1 MRKTKVITVTV
12 TAESNDDLD
21 DAVEEAMKIVTGKI
35 KEGYLSGLDS
45 NDERAYSFETE
56 EKES

>member
-1 MRKTKVITVTV
+1 MSKTKVITVTV

-21 DAVEEAMKIVTGKI
+21 DAVEEAMEIVTGKI

-45 NDERAYSFETE
+45 NDEREYSFETE

>member
-1 MRKTKVITVTV
+1 MSKTKVITVTV

-21 DAVEEAMKIVTGKI
+21 DAVEEAMEIVTGKI

-45 NDERAYSFETE
+45 NDEREYSFETE
-56 EKES
+56 EKEL

>member
-1 MRKTKVITVTV
+1 MSKTKVITVTV
-12 TAESNDDLD
+12 TAESNDDLG
-21 DAVEEAMKIVTGKI
+21 DAVEEAMEIVTGKI

-45 NDERAYSFETE
+45 NDEREYSFETE

>member
-1 MRKTKVITVTV
+1 MSKTKVITVTV
-12 TAESNDDLD
+12 TAKSNDDLD
-21 DAVEEAMKIVTGKI
+21 DAVEEAMEIVTGKI

>member
-1 MRKTKVITVTV
+1 MSKTKVITVTV

-21 DAVEEAMKIVTGKI
+21 DAVEEAMEIVTRKI

>member
-1 MRKTKVITVTV
+1 MSKTKVITVTV

-21 DAVEEAMKIVTGKI
+21 DAVKEAMEIVTGKI

>member
-1 MRKTKVITVTV
+1 MSKTKVITVTV

-21 DAVEEAMKIVTGKI
+21 DAVEEAMEIVTGKI
-35 KEGYLSGLDS
+35 KEGYLSGFDS
-45 NDERAYSFETE
+45 NDERAYSFEAE

>member
-21 DAVEEAMKIVTGKI
+21 DAVEEAMEIVTGKI

-45 NDERAYSFETE
+45 NDEREYSFETE

>member
-1 MRKTKVITVTV
+1 MSKTKVITVTV

-21 DAVEEAMKIVTGKI
+21 HAVEEAMEIVTGKI
-35 KEGYLSGLDS
+35 KEGYLSGFDS

>member
-21 DAVEEAMKIVTGKI
+21 DAVKEAMEIVTGKI
-35 KEGYLSGLDS
+35 KEGYLSGLDW
-45 NDERAYSFETE
+45 NDERAYSFETK

>member
-1 MRKTKVITVTV
+1 MRKTKVITVKV

-21 DAVEEAMKIVTGKI
+21 DAVEEAMEIVTGKI
-35 KEGYLSGLDS
+35 KEGYLSGLDW
-45 NDERAYSFETE
+45 NDKRAYSFETE

>member
-1 MRKTKVITVTV
+1 VITVTV
-12 TAESNDDLD
+12 TTESNDDLD
-21 DAVEEAMKIVTGKI
+21 DAVEEAMEIVTGKI

-45 NDERAYSFETE
+45 NDERGYSFETE

>member
-21 DAVEEAMKIVTGKI
+21 DAVEEAMEIVTGKI
-35 KEGYLSGLDS
+35 KEGYLSGLDW